1 MKAVVWTDVFQSL
14 VMISGLLA
22 IVIQVLYSAH
32 SMTVLC
38 HAVKMGEG
46 VTSYINA
53 TNVANYELALA
64 LGCDFLLYDYV

>member
-22 IVIQVLYSAH
+22 IVIQVLYSAY

-46 VTSYINA
+46 ITSYINA

-64 LGCDFLLYDYV
+64 YTLCIT

>member
-22 IVIQVLYSAH
+22 IVIQVLYSAY

-38 HAVKMGEG
+38 HAIKRGRG
-46 VTSYINA
+46 N
-53 TNVANYELALA
+53 
-64 LGCDFLLYDYV
+64 FLYNCYKCYKLWMSPRSGLRYFIL

>member
-22 IVIQVLYSAH
+22 IVIQVLYSIH

-38 HAVKMGEG
+38 HAVKRGERA
-46 VTSYINA
+46 TFY
-53 TNVANYELALA
+53 TNVTNVTNY
-64 LGCDFLLYDYV
+64 G

>member
-46 VTSYINA
+46 ITSYIIV
-53 TNVANYELALA
+53 TNVTNY
-64 LGCDFLLYDYV
+64 G

>member
-22 IVIQVLYSAH
+22 IVIQVLYSVH

-38 HAVKMGEG
+38 HAVKRVGG
-46 VTSYINA
+46 SN
-53 TNVANYELALA
+53 
-64 LGCDFLLYDYV
+64 FLYKCYKCYKLWMSPRSRLRFVII

>member
-22 IVIQVLYSAH
+22 IVIQVLYSAY

-38 HAVKMGEG
+38 HAIKRGRG
-46 VTSYINA
+46 
-53 TNVANYELALA
+53 
-64 LGCDFLLYDYV
+64 